1 MMSWTSSRLRRAG
14 MASEGASVWDEGSGC
29 DVRSGLEEA
38 TSISS
43 VVDAMLSSLSKEYK

>member
-1 MMSWTSSRLRRAG
+1 MSCTSSRLRRAG

-29 DVRSGLEEA
+29 DERSGLED

-43 VVDAMLSSLSKEYK
+43 VVDVMLLSLPKGYK